1 MATYHDELCGAMKW
15 LSTRSNVI
23 FVGQG
28 VGNPGTGMSL
38 SLEGVPHD
46 KREEFPVAEEM
57 QTGVCIGLSLSGYV
71 PISII
76 PRWNF
81 MICATNQIVNHL
93 DRMPLYSGG
102 KFHPKIIIRTAVP
115 STSPFNP
122 GPQHDADF
130 TDAFKAMVKTIEIV
144 RLFNANAIMPEYQ
157 RAFDSPLST
166 ILVEYTDF
174 YRNARAGR

>member
-1 MATYHDELCGAMKW
+1 MWVDFEGKKLV
-15 LSTRSNVI
+15 SN
-23 FVGQG
+23 Q
-28 VGNPGTGMSL
+28 
-38 SLEGVPHD
+38 
-46 KREEFPVAEEM
+46 VAEVFIKFE
-57 QTGVCIGLSLSGYV
+57 
-71 PISII
+71 
-76 PRWNF
+76 
-81 MICATNQIVNHL
+81 
-93 DRMPLYSGG
+93 
-102 KFHPKIIIRTAVP
+102 FHPKIIIRTAVP